1 MQMIDYIKVFNTTPL
16 LGLWGEFKINE
27 EKEYEV
33 FEVLG
38 INLEMKAVLD
48 EVDVLGRDIVEIFGI
63 TNEEKINLI
72 YKQLKKEKEYS
83 IEEYIPR
90 LNKFYKLEIVHI
102 CEEIYVVWLKPLFEL
117 DKCIFNALTKLNCL
131 TWIKDKRGRYI
142 STNINKGKFY
152 NLNEERIVGKTD
164 AEIFSKELADIFSK
178 EDLMLLNKEVDYIS
192 ELRFMND
199 KYYDVLIYPIC
210 DDNDEVVATIGF
222 ARDIAGEDNC
232 KIESLSQ
239 KKMIELIGDNIPDH
253 IFFKDSEGIFRYC
266 NEAFAKS
273 NGVSKNEI
281 LGKNDFNL
289 ESVRKFCALKYV
301 KEDEKVYKSRE
312 GIIVEAQE
320 TRDDGRKIYKETI
333 KVPFVDSSGLVG
345 GILGISR
352 DISHRKEAE
361 MEFERLRMEFFANL
375 SHEFRTPLNLIF
387 SSIQLL
393 NMKLSKC
400 KDCDECE
407 CSNKGYLRYI
417 DIINQNSF
425 RLLKLANNL
434 IDITKLDVGVLEYN
448 PVNYDIVKFIENIFD
463 LVIDFANKKGIEMIF
478 DTSIEEKIIAFN
490 LDQMERIIL
499 NLISNSIK
507 FNKPGGKIE
516 ISIDCDDEFVEIQV
530 RDNGIGIPEDEF
542 SEVFEKFKQ
551 VNNRMTK
558 ISEGSG
564 IGLSLV
570 KSLVEL
576 HNGSISVESELNK
589 YTKFI
594 MKIPNVTTNNE
605 YSVEEEHLVSKY
617 IENIQIEFSDI
628 YSNLNV

>member
-1 MQMIDYIKVFNTTPL
+1 MQIIDYIKVFNTTPL
-16 LGLWGEFKINE
+16 PGLLGEFKIS
-27 EKEYEV
+27 EKNNCEV

-38 INLEMKAVLD
+38 INPKMKETLN
-48 EVDVLGRDIVEIFGI
+48 EVDILGKNIADIFGI

-72 YKQLKKEKEYS
+72 YRQIKKEKEYS
-83 IEEYIPR
+83 IEGYIPK
-90 LNKFYKLEIVHI
+90 LNKFYKFEIVHI
-102 CEEIYVVWLKPLFEL
+102 CKKIYAVWLKEFFEF
-117 DKCIFNALTKLNCL
+117 DKYISNVLSKLNCL
-131 TWIKDKRGRYI
+131 IWIKDKRGRYVF
-142 STNINKGKFY
+142 TNINNKGFY
-152 NLNEERIVGKTD
+152 NLSEESIVGKTD
-164 AEIFSKELADIFSK
+164 EEIFSKEVADVFSK
-178 EDLMLLNKEVDYIS
+178 GDLKLLAKEVDHIS
-192 ELRFMND
+192 VLSFVND
-199 KYYDVLIYPIC
+199 KHYDVSSYPIYG
-210 DDNDEVVATIGF
+210 DNDEVIATIGF
-222 ARDIAGEDNC
+222 ARDITGEDDC
-232 KIESLSQ
+232 KLESETQ

-253 IFFKDSEGIFRYC
+253 IFFKDSEGVFRYC

-273 NGVSKNEI
+273 NGVSKEEI

-289 ESVRKFCALKYV
+289 GSIKKFCALKYV
-301 KEDEKVYKSRE
+301 KEDEKVYKNKE
-312 GIIVEAQE
+312 EIIVEDQE
-320 TRDDGRKIYKETI
+320 TREDGRKVYRETI
-333 KVPFVDSSGLVG
+333 KLPFVDSNGLVG

-400 KDCDECE
+400 DSCDNEK
-407 CSNKGYLRYI
+407 CSNKGYRKYI
-417 DIINQNSF
+417 DIINQNGI
-425 RLLKLANNL
+425 RLLKLVNNL
-434 IDITKLDVGVLEYN
+434 IDITKLDVGILEYN
-448 PVNYDIVKFIENIFD
+448 PVNYDIIKFVENIVD
-463 LVIDFANKKGIEMIF
+463 LSVDFASQNGIEMIF

-516 ISIDCDDEFVEIQV
+516 VSIDCDDEFVEIQV
-530 RDNGIGIPEDEF
+530 KDNGIGIPKEEF

-558 ISEGSG
+558 VSEGSG

-576 HNGSISVESELNK
+576 HNGSITIESELNK

-594 MKIPNVTTNNE
+594 IKIPNVTTSNE
-605 YSVEEEHLVSKY
+605 DSVKEEHLLSKY

-628 YSNLNV
+628 YSNINV

>member
-1 MQMIDYIKVFNTTPL
+1 MIDYLKVFNTTPL

-27 EKEYEV
+27 EKNYEV

-38 INLEMKAVLD
+38 INLKMEEVLN
-48 EVDVLGRDIVEIFGI
+48 EVDVLGKDIADIFGI
-63 TNEEKINLI
+63 TNEEKIKLI
-72 YKQLKKEKEYS
+72 YKQIKKEKEHS

-90 LNKFYKLEIVHI
+90 LNKFYKFEIVQI
-102 CEEIYVVWLKPLFEL
+102 CEGIYIVWLKPFFEL
-117 DKCIFNALTKLNCL
+117 GKCISNALAKLNCL

-142 STNINKGKFY
+142 STNINKKGFY
-152 NLNEERIVGKTD
+152 NLNEEYIIGKTD
-164 AEIFSKELADIFSK
+164 VEIFSKEVANAFSK
-178 EDLMLLNKEVDYIS
+178 GDLKLLTKEVDCIS
-192 ELRFMND
+192 VLSFVNG
-199 KYYDVLIYPIC
+199 KHYDVSSYPIY

-222 ARDIAGEDNC
+222 ARDITGEDDC
-232 KIESLSQ
+232 KLESETQ

-253 IFFKDSEGIFRYC
+253 IFFKDSEGVFRYC

-273 NGVSKNEI
+273 NGVSKDEI
-281 LGKNDFNL
+281 LGKSDFNL
-289 ESVRKFCALKYV
+289 NSVRKFCALKYV
-301 KEDEKVYKSRE
+301 KEDEKVYKSKE

-320 TRDDGRKIYKETI
+320 IRDDGRKIYRETI
-333 KVPFVDSSGLVG
+333 KVPFVDSNGLVG

-400 KDCDECE
+400 KDCNKCE
-407 CSNKGYLRYI
+407 CSNKGYIRYI
-417 DIINQNSF
+417 DIINQNGI
-425 RLLKLANNL
+425 RLLKLVNNL
-434 IDITKLDVGVLEYN
+434 IDITKLDGGILEYN
-448 PVNYDIVKFIENIFD
+448 PVNYDIVKFIENIVD
-463 LVIDFANKKGIEMIF
+463 LSVDFANQNGIEVIF
-478 DTSIEEKIIAFN
+478 DTSIEEKVIAFN

-530 RDNGIGIPEDEF
+530 KDSGIGIPKDEF

-558 ISEGSG
+558 VSEGSG

-576 HNGSISVESELNK
+576 HNGSINIESELNE

-594 MKIPNVTTNNE
+594 IKIPNVITKNE
-605 YSVEEEHLVSKY
+605 DSVKEEHLLSKY